1 MSVTMRDVAR
11 KAGVS
16 VKTVSRVV
24 NNQSE
29 VAVETRQRVLTA
41 INELGYRPS
50 KLARALVT
58 QRTDSVGLILGD
70 ITNPF
75 FPEFSRGVM
84 DLAQAEGYNVFV
96 CNSDGW
102 QPTQTL
108 ALDSLVDHAVDGIIV
123 FPSYESEDAM
133 KAFAD
138 HYQPVVAVNRFI
150 EHPRIGL
157 VMIKAYQGARLAMDY
172 LVSKGHTAIGM
183 IAGSAEPLSLL
194 QRFQGFRDALKDHG
208 LPLVDEWILPGHPIL
223 EHGVKAARQLL
234 TEHPQV
240 TAVFAYNDLLAL
252 GAIQACK
259 KLGRRVPDDLA
270 VVGFDDIQFAPLV
283 SPALTTV
290 HVDKYELGQQSMIR
304 LLEMLDNPGKSFDPI
319 YVDVVLMVRESA

>member
-24 NNQSE
+24 NDQSE
-29 VAVETRQRVLTA
+29 VAEETRQRVLTA
-41 INELGYRPS
+41 IDGLGYRPS

-58 QRTDSVGLILGD
+58 QRTDTVGLILGD

-75 FPEFSRGVM
+75 FLEFSRGVM
-84 DLAQAEGYNVFV
+84 DAAQAEGYSVFV
-96 CNSDGW
+96 CNSDGQ

-108 ALDSLVDHAVDGIIV
+108 ALDSLVDHAVDGIIL
-123 FPSYESEDAM
+123 FPSYDSEDAM

-138 HYQPVVAVNRFI
+138 RYQPVVSVNRFF
-150 EHPRIGL
+150 EHPGIGL
-157 VMIKAYQGARLAMDY
+157 IMIKAYQGARLAVDY

-183 IAGSAEPLSLL
+183 IAGSAAPLSLM
-194 QRFQGFRDALKDHG
+194 QRFQGFRDGLEGHG
-208 LPLVDEWILPGHPIL
+208 LPVVDEWILPGHPIL
-223 EHGVKAARQLL
+223 EHGVRAARQLL

-240 TAVFAYNDLLAL
+240 TAIFAYNDLLAL
-252 GAIQACK
+252 GAIQTCK
-259 KLGRRVPDDLA
+259 KSGRRVPDDCA
-270 VVGFDDIQFAPLV
+270 IVGFDDIQFAPLV

-290 HVDKYELGQQSMIR
+290 HVDKYKLGQQSMIR
-304 LLEMLDNPGKSFDPI
+304 LLEMLEDPEGDFDPI
-319 YVDVVLMVRESA
+319 YVDVTLMVRESA

>member
-1 MSVTMRDVAR
+1 VPVTMRDVAR

-24 NNQSE
+24 NDQSE
-29 VAVETRQRVLTA
+29 VAEETRQRVLGA
-41 INELGYRPS
+41 IDELGYRPS

-58 QRTDSVGLILGD
+58 QHTDTVGLILGD

-75 FPEFSRGVM
+75 FLEFSRGVM
-84 DLAQAEGYNVFV
+84 DVAQAHGYSVFV
-96 CNSDGW
+96 CNSDGK

-108 ALDSLVDHAVDGIIV
+108 ALNTLVDHAVDGIII
-123 FPSYESEDAM
+123 FPAYESEDAM
-133 KAFAD
+133 KAFAN
-138 HYQPVVAVNRFI
+138 HYQPVVVVGRFF
-150 EHPRIGL
+150 EHPGIGL
-157 VMIKAYQGARLAMDY
+157 VLMKSYQGARLAVDY
-172 LVSKGHTAIGM
+172 LVSRGHTAIGM
-183 IAGSAEPLSLL
+183 IAGSATPLSLM
-194 QRFQGFRDALKDHG
+194 QRVEGFRDGLKDCG
-208 LPLVDEWILPGHPIL
+208 LPVVDEWILPGDPVL

-240 TAVFAYNDLLAL
+240 TAIFAYNDLLAL

-259 KLGRRVPDDLA
+259 KLGRRVPDDCA
-270 VVGFDDIQFAPLV
+270 IVGFDDIQFASMV

-290 HVDKYELGQQSMIR
+290 YVDKYKLGQQSMIR
-304 LLEMLDNPGKSFDPI
+304 LLEMLEDPGNSFDPI